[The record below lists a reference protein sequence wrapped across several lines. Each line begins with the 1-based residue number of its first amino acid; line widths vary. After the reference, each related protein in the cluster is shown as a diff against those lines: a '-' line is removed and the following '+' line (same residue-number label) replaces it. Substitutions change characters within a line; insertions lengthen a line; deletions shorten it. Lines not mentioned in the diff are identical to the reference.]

1 MKIGVIVPCTDS
13 KAGGGLQAAVRD
25 LDEGLTTMAA
35 AERWIALLDASKPL
49 SSARNLYKGPGWAAS
64 LRLVATVQEVGAEV
78 EWRIMSAGYGL
89 LQPDAQVTRYSATF
103 AVGQSDSVPGSA
115 RLVDAPGV
123 WWAEIN
129 RRRGQDKPLIRLASE
144 VDGLVVAASAPYVAA
159 ISAELLVVSKQVP
172 TVVFCAGRPRDA
184 EVAALA
190 PRFDR
195 RLREGVDPF
204 VRGGDVGFNQRVAT
218 RVVEVLGTAAV
229 DRGRVDEVLAE
240 AMDREGPVRHG
251 RQVANDAMVMAFIE
265 AALMSDPSVSRTAL
279 LRRWREGGRACE
291 QRRFGV
297 LYERVVAERDGQLT
311 LGEATCG

>member
-1 MKIGVIVPCTDS
+1 MRLVAVVPCTDS
-13 KAGGGLQAAVRD
+13 KFGSVPGVAIRD
-25 LDEGLTTMAA
+25 LDPVVPRDEFAAQWLNRISTTSPHGKAN
-35 AERWIALLDASKPL
+35 D
-49 SSARNLYKGPGWAAS
+49 LYKGPGWAAS
-64 LRLVATVQEVGAEV
+64 LSLVDALQATRAEV
-78 EWRIMSAGYGL
+78 EWRILSAGYGL
-89 LQPDAQVTRYSATF
+89 LHPETQVTRYSATF
-103 AVGQSDSVPGSA
+103 LAGHPDSVPGVGIDA
-115 RLVDAPGV
+115 AAAVD
-123 WWAEIN
+123 WWALIN
-129 RRRGQDKPLIRLASE
+129 RLRGESQPLLTLAKRA
-144 VDGLVVAASAPYVAA
+144 DGLLVAASASYVDAVTPEILAA
-159 ISAELLVVSKQVP
+159 ARHVP
-172 TVVFCAGRPRDA
+172 TVVFCSGRPRDPA
-184 EVAALA
+184 VTDLA
-190 PRFDR
+190 PQFDR
-195 RLREGVDPF
+195 RLREGIDPF